1 MTVTSVHRP
10 QAVLALVVLEV
21 FFGVMG
27 IISGLLLMAD
37 PSGALIG
44 FPSSVVEKIPF
55 QNFFLVGL
63 FLFVIF
69 GLYPLLLA
77 HGAWGKEELFFKEI
91 SRAGGIHWSWQGGM
105 VLIASLVVWLFVE
118 NLLIGLDYPATYMTI
133 ALGLAI
139 FIALIMPSTRRYF
152 AEGYAGKGN
161 S

>member
-1 MTVTSVHRP
+1 LTVTIVHRP

-27 IISGLLLMAD
+27 IISGMILMAD

-44 FPSSVVEKIPF
+44 FPSSIAERIPF

-63 FLFVIF
+63 FLLVIF

-77 HGAWGKEELFFKEI
+77 HGAWRKEELFFKEI

-105 VLIASLVVWLFVE
+105 ALIAILTVWLFVE

-133 ALGLAI
+133 ILGLAI
-139 FIALIMPSTRRYF
+139 FVALILPSTRRYF
-152 AEGYAGKGN
+152 AEGYASSGK